1 MSAAREAILRF
12 FREPPRLTV
21 DDLGILFTSGGES
34 LFLEAAEVVEIAPP
48 LPVSGLPASPHGVAF
63 WRGRAIEVRG
73 AVPSR
78 VSHLILVRGRPQ
90 DFFVAA
96 EDRPSAVSR
105 ADVPGA
111 ALYRER
117 HAQR

>member
-1 MSAAREAILRF
+1 VSAAREAILRY

-21 DDLGILFTSGGES
+21 EDLGILFRTGGEEF
-34 LFLEAAEVVEIAPP
+34 FLEAAEVVEIAPP
-48 LPVSGLPASPHGVAF
+48 LPISSLPASPHGVAF
-63 WRGRAIEVRG
+63 WRGRAVEVRG
-73 AVPSR
+73 SSAPAR
-78 VSHLILVRGRPQ
+78 HLILVRGRPQ
-90 DFFVAA
+90 DFFVVA

-117 HAQR
+117 DGKR